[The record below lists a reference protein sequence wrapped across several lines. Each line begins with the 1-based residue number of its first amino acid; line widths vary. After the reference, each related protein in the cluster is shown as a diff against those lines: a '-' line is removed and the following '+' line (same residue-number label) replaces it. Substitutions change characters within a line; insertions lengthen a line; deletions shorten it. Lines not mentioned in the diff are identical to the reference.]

1 MRVCVFVDGENLRH
15 TINDLFAPTFDRR
28 EYLPKG
34 ADWAGFYDH
43 IVEQATNG
51 EGARLRTYWY
61 VVENI
66 DCYPWPQ
73 AESKRSPDD
82 LDRWEKRHNKLL
94 GNYGIPASGLGRD
107 TRLIEVQDE
116 LRDRLNSVRA
126 KFDGYTTLQNGI
138 SHKHR
143 SVEFRRSGAIP
154 YNLTNGKWGQEK
166 TVDVNLA
173 VDMVT
178 LQNIYDLAVIVSGD
192 QDYVPA
198 AQAVKDM
205 GKPVVNVAF
214 LARNGKLLP
223 GGARRLN
230 QVTDWSISL
239 EWDAFR
245 KFLNIS
251 EAAADAQAGEGMQEQ
266 EEVEAA

>member
-1 MRVCVFVDGENLRH
+1 
-15 TINDLFAPTFDRR
+15 
-28 EYLPKG
+28 
-34 ADWAGFYDH
+34 
-43 IVEQATNG
+43 
-51 EGARLRTYWY
+51 
-61 VVENI
+61 
-66 DCYPWPQ
+66 
-73 AESKRSPDD
+73 
-82 LDRWEKRHNKLL
+82 
-94 GNYGIPASGLGRD
+94 
-107 TRLIEVQDE
+107 
-116 LRDRLNSVRA
+116 

-143 SVEFRRSGAIP
+143 SIEFRRSGAIP
-154 YNLTNGKWGQEK
+154 YNLTSGKWGQEK

-178 LQNIYDLAVIVSGD
+178 LQGIYDLAVIVSGD

-230 QVTDWSISL
+230 QVTDWSIAL
-239 EWDAFR
+239 EWDIFR
-245 KFLNIS
+245 KFLGIP
-251 EAAADAQAGEGMQEQ
+251 ETAADAQAGEPRHD
-266 EEVEAA
+266 EEEEEGA

>member
-15 TINDLFAPTFDRR
+15 TINDLFAPVFDRR

-34 ADWAGFYDH
+34 ADWASLFDH
-43 IVEQATNG
+43 IVAQATNRQG
-51 EGARLRTYWY
+51 KRLRTYWY

-73 AESKRSPDD
+73 AESKRTPDN
-82 LDRWEKRHNKLL
+82 LDRWEKKHRKHLGGYSIPGSGTMRH
-94 GNYGIPASGLGRD
+94 A
-107 TRLIEVQDE
+107 RLIEVQDE
-116 LRDRLNSVRA
+116 LRERLNSVRA

-143 SVEFRRSGAIP
+143 AVEFRRSGAIP

-173 VDMVT
+173 VDMVM
-178 LQNIYDLAVIVSGD
+178 LRDIYDLAIIVSGD

-239 EWDAFR
+239 EWEVFR
-245 KFLNIS
+245 NFLSIP
-251 EAAADAQAGEGMQEQ
+251 EAAADAQAAEDI
-266 EEVEAA
+266 EEEAA